1 MLTSVHGQHYVSQ
14 GSFDFNLRWKDLPAN
29 HVWPDEEAI
38 RGHNYL
44 LTPGKPVEARYVRF
58 AITPARFLSVSEVQ
72 VLDTIKYEPF
82 DLKLALPDGADRSDI
97 TPYCPKHTDSTE
109 RR

>member
-1 MLTSVHGQHYVSQ
+1 MPGPTKRPSAGTTTC
-14 GSFDFNLRWKDLPAN
+14 
-29 HVWPDEEAI
+29 
-38 RGHNYL
+38 